1 MTSPFDDVKKGESY
15 FERVILRKIFV
26 IFCVVVLYVF
36 GYLCVLD
43 M

>member
-1 MTSPFDDVKKGESY
+1 VTSPFDDVKKGESY
-15 FERVILRKIFV
+15 LRELFV
-26 IFCVVVLYVF
+26 IFCVVVLY